1 MNFDDI
7 KKEMDASVNDVPKQ
21 NIEIDLKK
29 GGNNPVQII
38 RKNMKGEIL
47 TQLLGIVFML
57 SYPLMVPMDAFTRS
71 TYLIFM
77 SINSIM
83 TLSYVIKLSFFVKKT
98 SDFTKSSKEA
108 LLTFMFEA
116 KLTLEV
122 YKSFIIA
129 GSLLLPVPVF
139 ALLSREMEP
148 LENGMTVFEKWF
160 RLDLTG
166 GELSVLLGIYFVAAI
181 GFYYL
186 TVGWA
191 HMMYGKYLKQLQSII
206 DNFGV
211 AEEDVE
217 D

>member
-1 MNFDDI
+1 
-7 KKEMDASVNDVPKQ
+7 MDASVNKVPKQ
-21 NIEIDLKK
+21 NIEIDLTK
-29 GGNNPVQII
+29 GDNNPVQII

-47 TQLLGIVFML
+47 TQLVGILFLM
-57 SYPLMVPMDAFTRS
+57 SYPFLAPIDAFSRS

-77 SINSIM
+77 GITSMM
-83 TLSYVIKLSFFVKKT
+83 TLSYVIKLSFFILKT
-98 SDFTKSSKEA
+98 SDFGSSTKEA

-139 ALLSREMEP
+139 ILLSRDNDL

-166 GELSVLLGIYFVAAI
+166 GEFTILIGVYAIAAV
-181 GFYYL
+181 GFYFI
-186 TVGWA
+186 TIGWA

-206 DNFGV
+206 DNFSV
-211 AEEDVE
+211 DEEE
-217 D
+217 